1 MNTPD
6 PTPRPHRM
14 RILDESGMPRTLP
27 EGPQTFARL
36 GQGAGVLIL
45 GLGPDPAVARMLASG
60 CRDAA
65 YVEHPGFEA
74 QTLPDWR
81 LAIPEH
87 WRRVTPQDLA
97 QLDVHERQVLY
108 YEPNPRLFPTFW
120 NPVLAYCKR
129 AALGP
134 RELGPK
140 KPVVILPGDETTLL
154 AHELAATLESFGFK
168 TLLRNGDITGDKL
181 RAELGLF
188 TPALFLSINFKG
200 LDAHGEVFASLAE
213 AGIPAAAWC
222 VDNPYHLL
230 SALKSPFWKELPLFV
245 TDDWFIAGLT
255 ALGAQSV
262 HHLPL
267 AAAGHFFAA
276 AARPVRFAHL
286 ENMAIFVGRPGF
298 PDKKRFF
305 SGLTVP
311 DGAFHRALA
320 LLSSGERA
328 DFGWWLEQLGITQAW
343 PGRQVRQAGFA
354 AEQTGLVW
362 RVMCLREA
370 ARGLPL
376 AIFGPKDWRELLP
389 EVENVL
395 AEVDYY
401 GALGAIYHD
410 AALTLNLTSPLLPR
424 GLTQRHF
431 DVWAAGGF
439 LLTDKTPGLDL
450 FPGELTEPV
459 TFSRSSDIVD
469 VARAAQSSQA
479 AKRELAAAWR
489 EEIAARH
496 TYRHRV
502 AELLETLGVD
512 APDAP
517 GA

>member
-1 MNTPD
+1 
-6 PTPRPHRM
+6 
-14 RILDESGMPRTLP
+14 MPRTLP
-27 EGPQTFARL
+27 EGPQTFSRL
-36 GQGAGVLIL
+36 GHGPDALIL
-45 GLGPDPAVARMLASG
+45 GLGPDPAAVARLLAAD
-60 CRDAA
+60 CRDVA
-65 YVEHPGFEA
+65 YVEHAKFEE
-74 QTLPDWR
+74 QTLPEWR

-87 WRRVTPQDLA
+87 WRRIAPADLA
-97 QLDVHERQVLY
+97 GLPVHERLVLY
-108 YEPNPRLFPTFW
+108 YEPNQRLFPTFW

-129 AALGP
+129 AVLGP

-140 KPVVILPGDETTLL
+140 RPVVILPADETTLL
-154 AHELAATLESFGFK
+154 AHELTVTLEEFGFQ
-168 TLLRNGDITGDKL
+168 TLRGNGNITGDKL

-213 AGIPAAAWC
+213 AGIPAAVWC

-230 SALKSPFWKELPLFV
+230 SALKSAFWKELPLFV
-245 TDDWFIAGLT
+245 TDDWFIPGLS
-255 ALGAQSV
+255 ALGARSV

-267 AAAGHFFAA
+267 AAADHFARAA
-276 AARPVRFAHL
+276 KQPVRFEHL

-311 DGAFHRALA
+311 DAAFHQALA
-320 LLSSGERA
+320 LLSSGERP
-328 DFGWWLEQLGITQAW
+328 DFGWWLDTLDIGRAW

-370 ARGLPL
+370 ARGMPL
-376 AIFGPKDWRELLP
+376 AIFGPQEWRELLP

-401 GALGAIYHD
+401 GALAAIYRD

-439 LLTDKTPGLDL
+439 LLTDATPGLDL
-450 FPGELTEPV
+450 FPRELTEPV
-459 TFSRSSDIVD
+459 TFTRSSDIART
-469 VARAAQSSQA
+469 ARAVQSDRA
-479 AKRELAAAWR
+479 AKLDLAAAWR
-489 EEIAARH
+489 AEIAAKH

-502 AELLETLGVD
+502 ATLLATLGLETPD
-512 APDAP
+512 KPAP
-517 GA
+517 

>member
-1 MNTPD
+1 MSTTD
-6 PTPRPHRM
+6 PPRRPHRL
-14 RILDESGMPRTLP
+14 RIQDETGMPRTLP

-36 GQGAGVLIL
+36 GHGPDALIL
-45 GLGPDPAVARMLASG
+45 GLGPDPAVARLLAAE
-60 CRDAA
+60 CRDVA
-65 YVEHPGFEA
+65 YVECPGFEE
-74 QTLPDWR
+74 QTLPEWR
-81 LAIPEH
+81 LAIPEQ
-87 WRRVTPQDLA
+87 WRRIAPRELA
-97 QLDVHERQVLY
+97 DVPVHERLVLY

-120 NPVLAYCKR
+120 NPVLAHCKR

-134 RELGPK
+134 RELGPAR
-140 KPVVILPGDETTLL
+140 PVVILPADETTLL
-154 AHELAATLESFGFK
+154 AHELAATLEQFGYR
-168 TLLRNGDITGDKL
+168 TLRGNGNITGDKL

-245 TDDWFIAGLT
+245 TDDWFIPGLT
-255 ALGAQSV
+255 ALGARRVQ
-262 HHLPL
+262 HLPL
-267 AAAGHFFAA
+267 AAADHFTRAA
-276 AARPVRFAHL
+276 AQPVRFEHL

-311 DGAFHRALA
+311 DVAFHQALS
-320 LLSSGERA
+320 LLSSGGRP
-328 DFGWWLEQLGITQAW
+328 DFGWWLDRLGIERAW
-343 PGRQVRQAGFA
+343 PGRQARQAGFA

-401 GALGAIYHD
+401 GALAAIYHD

-439 LLTDKTPGLDL
+439 LLTDATPGLDL

-459 TFSRSSDIVD
+459 SFRRASDLAATARRIQSDIP
-469 VARAAQSSQA
+469 
-479 AKRELAAAWR
+479 AKLELAAAWR
-489 EEIAARH
+489 AEIAAKH

-502 AELLETLGVD
+502 ATLLETLGLTPPV
-512 APDAP
+512 AP